1 MLDAACVLS
10 AAALEEARSGWGM
23 EDDAP
28 AALAGARRA
37 QAELGGES
45 AALALVL
52 ASGAVAGEQV
62 QAAGGAS
69 AGGVSEFALA
79 ALDASAG
86 ALSVLLLAVAVGG
99 DALRQAAGRLLAN
112 ADADADAAP
121 ELAPPQRQARHL
133 AAAQRCATL
142 AALAAHMRE
151 GTREAR
157 AARHGA
163 LRAAGALGAM
173 LATEAAAEYAQPHHT
188 PRWVVEVAVWLAAA
202 MVALGEGM
210 SCDAGCC

>member
-69 AGGVSEFALA
+69 ACSFWPWPGP
-79 ALDASAG
+79 
-86 ALSVLLLAVAVGG
+86 
-99 DALRQAAGRLLAN
+99 LRRR
-112 ADADADAAP
+112 P
-121 ELAPPQRQARHL
+121 
-133 AAAQRCATL
+133 
-142 AALAAHMRE
+142 
-151 GTREAR
+151 
-157 AARHGA
+157 
-163 LRAAGALGAM
+163 
-173 LATEAAAEYAQPHHT
+173 AAEPLQIPGGSYRNP
-188 PRWVVEVAVWLAAA
+188 VEH
-202 MVALGEGM
+202 
-210 SCDAGCC
+210 CRNRAGQ